1 MTIKEKCKYLASPSI
16 VKEYSIKARAYL
28 IIWLLLSRKKLGL
41 LGSHRIGREAVS
53 EAAISLLKGGK
64 TFIVVARRDK
74 IASSSSCRTPHVGKE
89 GQRGEGESNTDFP
102 AYSDTLGTW
111 EKCHCNQIV
120 TVTRGS
126 LVTN

>member
-1 MTIKEKCKYLASPSI
+1 MAINALYVYMNLPS
-16 VKEYSIKARAYL
+16 YSIKARAYL

-53 EAAISLLKGGK
+53 EAAISHLKGGK

-89 GQRGEGESNTDFP
+89 GQRGEGESNRPEFFTR
-102 AYSDTLGTW
+102 SRVRIITGT
-111 EKCHCNQIV
+111 NIYRV
-120 TVTRGS
+120 THQVVQNLPLTS
-126 LVTN
+126 M